1 MPLKVSPEEFE
12 KRARALLESVAAKG
26 EVVLVERDRQ
36 PVAVLASH
44 QSVMAMATTVDL
56 PRWEGW
62 TEEMRRSFPESG
74 ASPGRPAPAPAS
86 AVEVDKMLLGFDPG
100 GAVVGS
106 PAGREFLA
114 RELRRLEVGVTDKA
128 LLDTIYAALLELCED
143 KSRVYEQDLRV
154 LAQEKI
160 AEAPMRLRLLTL
172 TVTSSSG
179 LPATAEVTLDL
190 GHGPAMRR
198 EHGDG
203 PLDAAFNAI
212 EKLTGLE
219 PEVENFSVVAATK
232 GRDAMAE
239 AIIELELEGSS
250 AVGKGASAN
259 TIEAGVHAYLN
270 ALNFLM
276 EARKE
281 PV

>member
-12 KRARALLESVAAKG
+12 SRAGRLLESVANG
-26 EVVLVERDRQ
+26 EVVLVERDRE
-36 PVAVLASH
+36 PLAVFASH
-44 QSVMAMATTVDL
+44 KSVMAMATMIDL
-56 PRWEGW
+56 PRWESW
-62 TEEMRRSFPESG
+62 TEEIRRSFPES
-74 ASPGRPAPAPAS
+74 AETLARLAPGTPE
-86 AVEVDKMLLGFDPG
+86 AVEVDKMMLGFDPSAG
-100 GAVVGS
+100 LIGS
-106 PAGREFLA
+106 PAGREYMA
-114 RELRRLEVGVTDKA
+114 NELRRLDVPVSDRA
-128 LLDTIYAALLELCED
+128 LLDAIYASLLELCEE
-143 KSRVYEQDLRV
+143 KARVFEEDLRV

-160 AEAPMRLRLLTL
+160 SEAPMRLRLLAL

-219 PEVENFSVVAATK
+219 PEVEKFMVVASTK
-232 GRDAMAE
+232 GRDALAE
-239 AIIELELEGSS
+239 AIIELELDDAS